1 MHMVPVPALVPG
13 DGLFPEKDW
22 LRMLKATPLWE
33 PPALIRAK
41 LVLFLRLLKIC
52 LQIRQCFF
60 WRKKA
65 NDNTNFKRP
74 WLCLLVK
81 SMFHHVFGAF
91 FLLFFWA

>member
-1 MHMVPVPALVPG
+1 
-13 DGLFPEKDW
+13 
-22 LRMLKATPLWE
+22 MLKATPLWE

-65 NDNTNFKRP
+65 NDNTNFKRS